1 MAGVP
6 LVAGRDL
13 LAPYEYLGIGGQLWI
28 YGKDAPDYESL
39 GGSTR
44 LLFVTEESNE

>member
-13 LAPYEYLGIGGQLWI
+13 LAPYAYLGIGGQLWI
-28 YGKDAPDYESL
+28 YGEDAPDYENL
-39 GGSTR
+39 GER
-44 LLFVTEESNE
+44 IKLLFASEEGDE